1 MNTPAYL
8 LGAIILFWG
17 WCGGHWLA
25 AAAAA
30 ALFEGARWV
39 RRRFEFVPADFNRV
53 ADFCSVLAVAL
64 GVILYVQFGNPLA
77 IKLWFR
83 WLPLAL
89 APLAAM
95 QTYSTSPQID
105 LSVLVWSLRRYP
117 MRRPAQLNLGY
128 PYAAA
133 WLLAASAA
141 NERSLAFYLGMA
153 AIAAWMLFPLRPR
166 RSPNFAWAGAFALAA
181 GIGYAGQY
189 GLHELQL
196 WLEANAPEWLTAGG
210 ERTDPYHSRT
220 DIGTLGELKLSG
232 KILMRVDAG
241 RPLERPLLLH
251 RASYDDYVGTTW
263 IARAAAFTPVAPGPA
278 ATTWQLAPPANEV
291 TAVTIEERSS
301 ADNPVLSLPRGTIR
315 IEELPA
321 SAMKRNALGA
331 VQIEIAPGRI
341 HYRAVTGEADPGAPT
356 AGDLRLPRREQPVL
370 QDIANRLG
378 PAGLPDRE
386 IVDRLTRFFADGFK
400 YATYRAKPSGPGT
413 PLAQFLLSTRAGHCE
428 YFATATVLL
437 LRAAGV
443 PARYATGFSVQEYSD
458 LEGVYV
464 VRQRHAHAW
473 TQAFIGGAW
482 RDIDTTPPQWFAAE
496 AAEDSAYSRLADLFS
511 WASYR
516 ATRAAASLDRGET
529 AWLLAAIA
537 LPLLA
542 WFGWRLL
549 RGRAPV
555 VSAKAG
561 ADSSGAPRPGE
572 DSEFYEVEAL
582 LARSGAGRG
591 PSETWSE
598 WIERIDE
605 HGLLDATLARAA
617 LDLHVRY
624 RFDPDG
630 LLGDEREALAHLS
643 RKLAAALGRASGCG
657 A

>member
-1 MNTPAYL
+1 MNTPPFL

-17 WCGGHWLA
+17 WAAGQWLA
-25 AAAAA
+25 AIAAAL
-30 ALFEGARWV
+30 LFEGARWV
-39 RRRFEFVPADFNRV
+39 QRRFAFEPADFNRV
-53 ADFCSVLAVAL
+53 ADLCSVLTAALAV
-64 GVILYVQFGNPLA
+64 VLYVQFGNPLA
-77 IKLWFR
+77 IKLLFQ

-95 QTYSTSPQID
+95 QTYSTSPQLD

-117 MRRPAQLNLGY
+117 MRRPTRLNLGY
-128 PYAAA
+128 SYAAV

-141 NERSLAFYLGMA
+141 NPRSLAFTFGMA
-153 AIAAWMLFPLRPR
+153 ALVGWALWPLRPR
-166 RSPNFAWAGAFALAA
+166 RSSVLAWSAAFAIAA
-181 GIGYAGQY
+181 GIGFAGQY
-189 GLHELQL
+189 GLRELQL
-196 WLEANAPEWLTAGG
+196 WLEAHVPEWLAGGG

-263 IARAAAFTPVAPGPA
+263 IARTAAFTPVAAGPA
-278 ATTWQLAPPANEV
+278 ATTWQLAPSGKEA
-291 TAVTIEERSS
+291 TAMTIEERSS
-301 ADNPVLSLPRGTIR
+301 ADNPVLSLPRGTVR

-321 SAMKRNALGA
+321 SGMKRNALGA
-331 VQIEIAPGRI
+331 VQIEIAPGRL
-341 HYRAVTGEADPGAPT
+341 HYRAVTGEADPGAPS
-356 AGDLRLPRREQPVL
+356 AGDLRLPPREQPVL

-378 PAGLPDRE
+378 LAGLPDRE
-386 IVDRLTRFFADGFK
+386 IVDRLTRFFADGFE

-413 PLAQFLLSTRAGHCE
+413 PLAQFLLSTHAGHCE

-458 LEGVYV
+458 LERVYV

-473 TQAFIGGAW
+473 TQGYIGGAW
-482 RDIDTTPPQWFAAE
+482 RDIDTTPAQWFAAE
-496 AAEDSAYSRLADLFS
+496 TGEDSAYSRLADLFS

-516 ATRAAASLDRGET
+516 ATRAAASLDREET

-549 RGRAPV
+549 RGRTPV
-555 VSAKAG
+555 VPPNAG
-561 ADSSGAPRPGE
+561 AKCSGAPRPGE

-591 PSETWSE
+591 PCESWSE
-598 WIERIDE
+598 WLARIGERR
-605 HGLLDATLARAA
+605 LLDARLARAA
-617 LDLHVRY
+617 LVLHMRY
-624 RFDPDG
+624 RFDPAGLDG
-630 LLGDEREALAHLS
+630 GERDTLARLS
-643 RKLAAALGRASGCG
+643 RELAAEIERKPH
-657 A
+657 